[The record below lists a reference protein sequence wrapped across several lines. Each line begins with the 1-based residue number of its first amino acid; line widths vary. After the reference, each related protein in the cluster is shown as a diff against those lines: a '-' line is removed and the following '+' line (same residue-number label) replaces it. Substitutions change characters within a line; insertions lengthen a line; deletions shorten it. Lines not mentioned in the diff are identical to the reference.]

1 MAKRQ
6 EDKKKIFTKSSEKIG
21 NKKSYNESNMY
32 NKKAKNKQ
40 FNDTKSQSE
49 KATYKKKFNND
60 TKSHLDNKQDK
71 KKDTNIKKSSIKSK
85 AQIRKTEKAKQE
97 KINREMGVTKSY
109 KVSYSNTLLEFLLEK
124 CKTSRNTVKHLLAS
138 HKVLVNGTM
147 VSQYN
152 YNLVK
157 DDVVALSKYSVGEN
171 DAVDKKFVTRFNT
184 IKLPFK
190 VIYEDDDFIAIN
202 KPSGLL
208 SVESDTERESAY
220 SYLLRYFATKDKTNR
235 PYQLH
240 RIDKETSGVLVF
252 AKNPVIH
259 SMLKTKWNDLV
270 KTREYYAVV
279 EGVINQDKGT
289 YVSYLK
295 ENANNVVYSSLDK
308 TGKRAV
314 THYEL
319 VSHNEKFSL
328 LKVDIDTGRKNQIR
342 VHMHDIKHPIVGDE
356 KYGYTENPLNR
367 LGLHA
372 SKLEFINPHTHK
384 LISIEA
390 PVPNEYY
397 KVVE

>member
-1 MAKRQ
+1 MKTKNINKKHNENKSHYLKNNKANNFNETKINSRDKNNKKRYSLNN
-6 EDKKKIFTKSSEKIG
+6 DIKSQLTNKD
-21 NKKSYNESNMY
+21 KKSYLKSSSEN
-32 NKKAKNKQ
+32 
-40 FNDTKSQSE
+40 KSQSKKSE
-49 KATYKKKFNND
+49 KLRQD
-60 TKSHLDNKQDK
+60 RVNKQ
-71 KKDTNIKKSSIKSK
+71 
-85 AQIRKTEKAKQE
+85 
-97 KINREMGVTKSY
+97 MGVTKSY

-138 HKVLVNGTM
+138 HKVLVNGNM

-190 VIYEDDDFIAIN
+190 VIYEDDDVIAID

-220 SYLLRYFATKDKTNR
+220 SYLLRYFATKDKTSR

-252 AKNPVIH
+252 AKNPVLH

-314 THYEL
+314 THYE
-319 VSHNEKFSL
+319 VIKHNDKFSL

-384 LISIEA
+384 LITLEA
-390 PVPNEYY
+390 PIPNEFF